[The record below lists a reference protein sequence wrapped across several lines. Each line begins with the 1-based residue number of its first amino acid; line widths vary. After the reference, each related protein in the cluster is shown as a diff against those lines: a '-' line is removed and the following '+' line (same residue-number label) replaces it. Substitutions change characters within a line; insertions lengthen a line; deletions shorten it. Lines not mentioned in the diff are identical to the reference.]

1 MPTVP
6 ILPNPIRLPGTPRIS
21 LTDLSVIAFL
31 IGIDVV
37 ARILPHAPDFTPVAA
52 TGLFAATLLRV
63 RVISLVV
70 PVAGLLLGDAV
81 LGFYDWRVMAVVYGT
96 LALPACAACLSDRLR
111 RPLLIVPMLLSSS
124 LIFFLVTNFA
134 VWAFS
139 PLYAANAAGLVK
151 CYGAGL
157 PFLRN
162 MAEGDLFWGLV
173 LFGGYWLLQYIRAA
187 KGEEP
192 VAGSVALPV
201 RS

>member
-1 MPTVP
+1 MLST
-6 ILPNPIRLPGTPRIS
+6 S
-21 LTDLSVIAFL
+21 LSRMRHSPALWTDLLMIGLL
-31 IGIDVV
+31 IGLDVA
-37 ARILPHAPDFTPVAA
+37 ARLLPHAPDFTPVAA
-52 TGLFAATLLRV
+52 TALFAASVLRV
-63 RVISLVV
+63 RALAVLV
-70 PVAGLLLGDAV
+70 PIAGMMLGDAMI
-81 LGFYDWRVMAVVYGT
+81 GFYDWRVLAAVYGT
-96 LALPACAACLSDRLR
+96 MALPACAACLSDRLR

-151 CYGAGL
+151 CYVAGL

-173 LFGGYWLLQYIRAA
+173 LFGGYWLLQSIRAA
-187 KGEEP
+187 KGEAP
-192 VAGSVALPV
+192 AAGTAALPA

>member
-1 MPTVP
+1 MLST
-6 ILPNPIRLPGTPRIS
+6 S
-21 LTDLSVIAFL
+21 LSRMRNSPALRTDLLVIGLL
-31 IGIDVV
+31 IGLDVA
-37 ARILPHAPDFTPVAA
+37 ARLAPHAPDFTPVAA
-52 TGLFAATLLRV
+52 TALFAATLVRV
-63 RVISLVV
+63 RALAVLV
-70 PVAGLLLGDAV
+70 PIAGMMLGDAM
-81 LGFYDWRVMAVVYGT
+81 LGFYDWRVMAAVYGT

-151 CYGAGL
+151 CYVAGL

-162 MAEGDLFWGLV
+162 MAEGDLCWGLV
-173 LFGGYWLLQYIRAA
+173 LFGGYWLLQNIRAA

-192 VAGSVALPV
+192 AAGTVALPV

>member
-1 MPTVP
+1 MLST
-6 ILPNPIRLPGTPRIS
+6 S
-21 LTDLSVIAFL
+21 LSRMRNSPALRTDLLVIGLL
-31 IGIDVV
+31 IGLDIA
-37 ARILPHAPDFTPVAA
+37 ARLLPHAPDFTPVAA
-52 TGLFAATLLRV
+52 TALFAATLLRARPLAV
-63 RVISLVV
+63 LV
-70 PVAGLLLGDAV
+70 PIARMTLGDAM
-81 LGFYDWRVMAVVYGT
+81 LGFCDWRVMATVYGT
-96 LALPACAACLSDRLR
+96 LALPACAACLSDRQR

-124 LIFFLVTNFA
+124 LIFFLITNFA

-173 LFGGYWLLQYIRAA
+173 LFGGYWLLQYIRAT

-192 VAGSVALPV
+192 VAGTVALPV